1 MLPKALDYKPT
12 FVKNMTANTI
22 KKDPTY
28 YGIAMHYSSILENLE
43 IVSHNEHFQNIKSHI
58 QTEFH
63 VTLGH
68 IASSKQDKAGRVKW
82 KNLSRL

>member
-1 MLPKALDYKPT
+1 
-12 FVKNMTANTI
+12 
-22 KKDPTY
+22 
-28 YGIAMHYSSILENLE
+28 MHYSSILENLE

-68 IASSKQDKAGRVKW
+68 SKRKQDKAGRVKW

>member
-1 MLPKALDYKPT
+1 
-12 FVKNMTANTI
+12 MTANTI

-43 IVSHNEHFQNIKSHI
+43 IVSHNEHFQNIKPHI

-82 KNLSRL
+82 KNLSKL

>member
-1 MLPKALDYKPT
+1 
-12 FVKNMTANTI
+12 
-22 KKDPTY
+22 
-28 YGIAMHYSSILENLE
+28 MHYSSILENLE

-82 KNLSRL
+82 KNLSKL